1 MKIII
6 SPSKKMNVDPDT
18 FAADR
23 MPEFVEDAKILMDAV
38 RSLDYGQAKALW
50 KCNDKLARLNYER
63 FKVMDLNRALTPAVM
78 AYEGLQYLH
87 MAPAVFTKEALS
99 YIEERLRILSGFYG
113 VLRPFDKVVPYRLEM
128 QAKLS
133 VGESRDL
140 YEFWG
145 SRLYESLTAD
155 DGFIL
160 NLASKEYSQCIEKY
174 VAPDVVFLTVIFGQW
189 KNGSVWQKGTM
200 AKMARG
206 EMVRFLAENRIDDPE
221 SIKEFKELGFH
232 YEDALSDQSKYV
244 FITAEACF

>member
-6 SPSKKMNVDPDT
+6 SPAKKMNVDPDT

-206 EMVRFLAENRIDDPE
+206 EMVRYMAERQIRELAKL
-221 SIKEFKELGFH
+221 KEFRELGFVFSE
-232 YEDALSDQSKYV
+232 EDSLETEWV
-244 FITAEACF
+244 FLR